1 LIFKNSFTS
10 EVDCKIG
17 FSSSLKFD
25 KYEITEFDCGL
36 RVISEYIPYFRS
48 ISLGFWIATG
58 SRSENISINGITHLI
73 EHVLFKG
80 TKKRNYMDIA
90 VAFDSMG
97 AEFNAFTDKENTCIY
112 ADFIDT
118 HLQQC
123 LELLFDIVLNPS
135 FLSENIKT
143 EKKIIYEE
151 IKMVEDNPSDNVFN
165 YFYKVI
171 LDGHPLSLPVL
182 GTKKS
187 LKNLN
192 QSAILNYFDERFV
205 PGNIII
211 SAAGNIKHKDL
222 VNAIKKNI
230 YNIEN
235 KNDKYCKDF
244 VRKKPAVRSV
254 KKIYKSKNKAA
265 HICYGGLGCTRDSS
279 DRYSLSLLTNILG
292 GSMSSRLFQK
302 IREKEGLSYSIFA
315 NDVRYID
322 TGVIVIYAAASVKNV
337 YRILEYIES
346 EINDIKKNGVKDI
359 ELNRSKENI
368 KGGIILNVE
377 NISSRMFR
385 LGKGLLLDN
394 KVLLINQILKK
405 IDKVKLN
412 DLYDSAF
419 RYFKLKR
426 MSSVILGEV
435 NKGRFK

>member
-1 LIFKNSFTS
+1 MIFKNSFTS
-10 EVDCKIG
+10 EVDSKIS
-17 FSSSLKFD
+17 FSNNLKFD
-25 KYEITEFDCGL
+25 KYEITELDCGL

-48 ISLGFWIATG
+48 ISLGFWIASG
-58 SRSENISINGITHLI
+58 SRSENTNINGITHLI
-73 EHVLFKG
+73 EHLLFKG
-80 TKKRNYMDIA
+80 TKKRSYMDIA

-118 HLQQC
+118 HLQRC

-187 LKNLN
+187 LKNLTR
-192 QSAILNYFDERFV
+192 SAIINYFNEKFV
-205 PGNIII
+205 LSNIVI
-211 SAAGNIKHKDL
+211 SAAGNIKHRDL

-230 YNIEN
+230 YNVEN
-235 KNDKYCKDF
+235 KNKKYCNNY
-244 VRKKPAVRSV
+244 VRKEPIVRRV
-254 KKIYKSKNKAA
+254 NKIYKSKNKAA

-279 DRYSLSLLTNILG
+279 DRYSLSVLTNILG

-315 NDVRYID
+315 NDVKYID
-322 TGVIVIYAAASVKNV
+322 TGVIVVYAAASEKNV
-337 YRILEYIES
+337 YRILEYIEA
-346 EINDIKKNGVKDI
+346 EINDIEKNGVKDI
-359 ELNRSKENI
+359 ELNRAKENI
-368 KGGIILNVE
+368 KGSIVLNVE
-377 NISSRMFR
+377 DISSRMFR

-394 KVLLINQILKK
+394 KVLLINQILKR
-405 IDKVKLN
+405 IDKVQLN
-412 DLYDSAF
+412 DLYDAVYK
-419 RYFKLKR
+419 YFKLER
-426 MSSVILGEV
+426 MSSVILGEI
-435 NKGRFK
+435 KKR